1 MDSITDPQIEK
12 VVFCSAAQ
20 IGKTEGC
27 VLNVIGYFCDQ
38 DPSPILIVLPA
49 EKHDLP
55 EEFDSPSVPP
65 PNAIKGSVQK
75 LNDDFS
81 EEISEERLK
90 AEFEKS
96 NK

>member
-38 DPSPILIVLPA
+38 DPSPILIVLPTENMA
-49 EKHDLP
+49 QALSRDRVSTRIRDTPVLRDNFSDP
-55 EEFDSPSVPP
+55 RSRDSD
-65 PNAIKGSVQK
+65 NTK
-75 LNDDFS
+75 
-81 EEISEERLK
+81 
-90 AEFEKS
+90 
-96 NK
+96 